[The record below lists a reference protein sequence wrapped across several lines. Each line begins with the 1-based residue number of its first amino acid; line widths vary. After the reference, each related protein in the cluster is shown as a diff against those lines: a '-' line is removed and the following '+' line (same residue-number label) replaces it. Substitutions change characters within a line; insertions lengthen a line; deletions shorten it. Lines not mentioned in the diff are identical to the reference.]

1 MAKSQHSFQK
11 RKRELDKKKKRDE
24 KLQRKIEKKFE
35 TPATF
40 EEMIEDKENVQP
52 KGDIIVSDIEHLVEE
67 EEDDAKQ

>member
-24 KLQRKIEKKFE
+24 KLQKKIEKKFE

-52 KGDIIVSDIEHLVEE
+52 KGDIDVSGAQFAEE
-67 EEDDAKQ
+67 LHD

>member
-40 EEMIEDKENVQP
+40 EEMIADKENIAP
-52 KGDIIVSDIEHLVEE
+52 SDGPVAEMEGTKKE
-67 EEDDAKQ
+67 N

>member
-1 MAKSQHSFQK
+1 MAKSQHSFEK

-40 EEMIEDKENVQP
+40 EEMIVDKENIAP
-52 KGDIIVSDIEHLVEE
+52 SSGPSAEMEGTKKKEN
-67 EEDDAKQ
+67 